1 MKRQELQQSSN
12 EQKNWPPGSRFK
24 INLKGFK
31 LFQLQYLVI
40 LNLETMYYVV
50 TYKGKED
57 VELFD
62 RLFDKRERKAGKK
75 ENK

>member
-1 MKRQELQQSSN
+1 
-12 EQKNWPPGSRFK
+12 
-24 INLKGFK
+24 
-31 LFQLQYLVI
+31 
-40 LNLETMYYVV
+40 MYYVV

-62 RLFDKRERKAGKK
+62 RLFDKRERKVGKK

>member
-1 MKRQELQQSSN
+1 
-12 EQKNWPPGSRFK
+12 
-24 INLKGFK
+24 
-31 LFQLQYLVI
+31 
-40 LNLETMYYVV
+40 MYYVV